1 MKPKI
6 AVLVLGYK
14 AKENVDDCFFNLLN
28 QDYKNYEVW
37 FADNN
42 SNDGAVEYIKRN
54 FSKVKVISFDKNY
67 GYAGGNNRMLKMA
80 FNKGAD
86 FCMILNADIKVEK
99 DLLTSVMATYER
111 KKKLGTKVGLI
122 QPVIMLFKKPEL
134 INTAG
139 NIAHYLGFGY
149 CGSYLSNKIPEKD
162 NEIVSVSGTAML
174 VSKKYYEEVGLFDE
188 DFFMY
193 NEDQNY
199 SWRGLMRGYKHFLSA
214 KGRIWHKYEFS
225 KNKNKWFHSEKNRIK
240 MVLENYEKKT
250 LFLLLPILVINE
262 ILLVIYSL
270 TDGWF
275 VLKLMSYNYLIKNF
289 KFILKRRKYIQE
301 NRVVKDKEIVGKFSG
316 NLSFAEKDGFLI
328 RKVVNHVYGLYFE
341 IIKAFL

>member
-80 FNKGAD
+80 FNKGAY

-149 CGSYLSNKIPEKD
+149 CGSYLSNKIPDKD
-162 NEIVSVSGTAML
+162 SEIVSVSGTAMF

-250 LFLLLPILVINE
+250 LFL
-262 ILLVIYSL
+262 
-270 TDGWF
+270 
-275 VLKLMSYNYLIKNF
+275 
-289 KFILKRRKYIQE
+289 
-301 NRVVKDKEIVGKFSG
+301 
-316 NLSFAEKDGFLI
+316 
-328 RKVVNHVYGLYFE
+328 
-341 IIKAFL
+341 